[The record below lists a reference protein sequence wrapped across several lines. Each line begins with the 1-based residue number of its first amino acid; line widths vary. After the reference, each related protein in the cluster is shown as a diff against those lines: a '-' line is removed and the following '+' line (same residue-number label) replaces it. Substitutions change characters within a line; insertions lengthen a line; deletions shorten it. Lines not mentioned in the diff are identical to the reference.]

1 MKWQVKLLWIVIF
14 ILVVLGIGIL
24 SYPFYEITTETLTFD
39 EGVLD
44 ISRHRFDMTGPV
56 SLHGN
61 IKYVHEKIVYDDEFI
76 DPYLEKAE
84 YAKVDGFLDA
94 KKYGHQTFG
103 TYIFEII
110 PPRHLKVL
118 AVELPDISSSYK
130 MWVDGEFITGL
141 GRVDWRKSI
150 EEPMTKR
157 TRIILPVNEKK
168 FRVLLQVANFDNHHT
183 GFQDQIVIGTPDQIM
198 SRQLRSNLREHLV
211 ITTAILIGLYHMSIY
226 AMRTDEKASLH
237 FGLFSIFLALTL
249 SFYGEKTIYEIYPM
263 VSWSMRMQQGY
274 FFAVITILSLMRYTI
289 LLGNDRPD
297 TKLEIVLQVI
307 FILTYAGMGI
317 TLGQVIQLYWIN
329 AFLVMIMVIGIY
341 AFLQLVKHLKEK
353 AVGMRIAIFGLSVA
367 IIVFMYDMTDVYD
380 ETYSTYGLF
389 IFIFSQALALGFRY
403 SEAFKM
409 NVNLA
414 GELRENTRTLKKR
427 NKEIEV
433 AKNMLE
439 QWNRV
444 LDKRVHERTEDVRIL
459 LDHSGQAFLSINEDS
474 RIQAGYSKLA
484 VSYLGSE
491 LQNLDF
497 WDLIY
502 TDNDD
507 ETAGLMRT
515 TVKRVINEKSL
526 LRRESYMSILPT
538 LIQLNGFNL
547 ETEYRLIDTEY
558 KNQIMIIM
566 TDVSYEESLKEQLS
580 HESRE
585 NWTTLKIILNSNEFW
600 ELHEDFEA
608 FLTDEVYT
616 LIDKKEREES
626 LKNELAKKL
635 HYYKG
640 GFSIYGLE
648 EVVNDIHD
656 LESSLIGTGEKAH
669 GAIKALFRNT
679 TVLETF
685 EAKLK
690 DILIS
695 EGVDLY
701 AYKETVQVSK
711 NKLDYVIKEIRAR
724 YGTEAADII
733 EDIKRLGHLPFKR
746 LFDSYVDYVKIL
758 GEGIGK
764 KVNPLKITGG
774 EFAVDPEK
782 YESLSKVMVHVFRNV
797 VDHGIEV
804 PELRYERGKPAEG
817 NIDLNIELFTKDN
830 SPFIRMEV
838 KDDGAGISEAY
849 LKENLR
855 LSYGYDEIYLETMTS
870 EDLLKHVFE
879 PRISTKSG
887 EDTLSGR
894 GLGMAILKEE
904 IDTMGGQIR
913 LMNEPLVGLTI
924 TIEVPYMI

>member
-1 MKWQVKLLWIVIF
+1 
-14 ILVVLGIGIL
+14 
-24 SYPFYEITTETLTFD
+24 
-39 EGVLD
+39 
-44 ISRHRFDMTGPV
+44 
-56 SLHGN
+56 
-61 IKYVHEKIVYDDEFI
+61 
-76 DPYLEKAE
+76 
-84 YAKVDGFLDA
+84 
-94 KKYGHQTFG
+94 
-103 TYIFEII
+103 
-110 PPRHLKVL
+110 
-118 AVELPDISSSYK
+118 
-130 MWVDGEFITGL
+130 
-141 GRVDWRKSI
+141 
-150 EEPMTKR
+150 
-157 TRIILPVNEKK
+157 
-168 FRVLLQVANFDNHHT
+168 
-183 GFQDQIVIGTPDQIM
+183 
-198 SRQLRSNLREHLV
+198 
-211 ITTAILIGLYHMSIY
+211 
-226 AMRTDEKASLH
+226 
-237 FGLFSIFLALTL
+237 
-249 SFYGEKTIYEIYPM
+249 
-263 VSWSMRMQQGY
+263 
-274 FFAVITILSLMRYTI
+274 
-289 LLGNDRPD
+289 
-297 TKLEIVLQVI
+297 
-307 FILTYAGMGI
+307 
-317 TLGQVIQLYWIN
+317 
-329 AFLVMIMVIGIY
+329 
-341 AFLQLVKHLKEK
+341 
-353 AVGMRIAIFGLSVA
+353 
-367 IIVFMYDMTDVYD
+367 
-380 ETYSTYGLF
+380 
-389 IFIFSQALALGFRY
+389 
-403 SEAFKM
+403 
-409 NVNLA
+409 
-414 GELRENTRTLKKR
+414 
-427 NKEIEV
+427 
-433 AKNMLE
+433 
-439 QWNRV
+439 
-444 LDKRVHERTEDVRIL
+444 
-459 LDHSGQAFLSINEDS
+459 
-474 RIQAGYSKLA
+474 
-484 VSYLGSE
+484 
-491 LQNLDF
+491 
-497 WDLIY
+497 
-502 TDNDD
+502 
-507 ETAGLMRT
+507 MRT

-600 ELHEDFEA
+600 ELYEDFES

-804 PELRYERGKPAEG
+804 PDSVMK
-817 NIDLNIELFTKDN
+817 
-830 SPFIRMEV
+830 
-838 KDDGAGISEAY
+838 EA
-849 LKENLR
+849 N
-855 LSYGYDEIYLETMTS
+855 
-870 EDLLKHVFE
+870 
-879 PRISTKSG
+879 
-887 EDTLSGR
+887 
-894 GLGMAILKEE
+894 
-904 IDTMGGQIR
+904 
-913 LMNEPLVGLTI
+913 
-924 TIEVPYMI
+924 